1 MKDLLKFLVVTSLFY
16 TCAFAAEESHTFLKK
31 CFQKQY
37 ETGKSVKQV
46 TFAIYED
53 LTGDTFGAL
62 QVHLKNPKG
71 PTAGVT
77 TTECTGENGKF
88 TCIKDGG
95 KLTIVDEGPTGI
107 LKVEEPLQLKTENQ
121 FFPGKV
127 SVTRLPASTG
137 LKLEAAIPSACEK
150 LVP

>member
-1 MKDLLKFLVVTSLFY
+1 MSIFMKCLLLTSFFLTHAY
-16 TCAFAAEESHTFLKK
+16 AEESHTFLKK
-31 CFQKQY
+31 CYQKQY
-37 ETGKSVKQV
+37 LTGKSLKQV

-53 LTGDTFGAL
+53 LTGETYGAL
-62 QVHLKNPKG
+62 QVHLKNPAG
-71 PTAGVT
+71 PTAGVL
-77 TTECTGENGKF
+77 TTECQGENGKF
-88 TCIKDGG
+88 TCTKDTG
-95 KLTIVDEGPTGI
+95 KLTIMDEGETGI

-137 LKLEAAIPSACEK
+137 LKLQAAVPGACEK

>member
-1 MKDLLKFLVVTSLFY
+1 MRELLKCFVLSSVLLSPAY
-16 TCAFAAEESHTFLKK
+16 AQESHTFLKK
-31 CFQKQY
+31 CFQKNY
-37 ETGKSVKQV
+37 EAGKSVKQV

-53 LTGDTFGAL
+53 LSGETYGTL
-62 QVHLKNPKG
+62 QVHLKNAAG
-71 PTAGVT
+71 PTAGMT
-77 TTECTGENGKF
+77 TTACQGQDGKF
-88 TCIKDGG
+88 TCTKDGG
-95 KLTIVDEGPTGI
+95 KLTMIDEGQTGLLKVDE
-107 LKVEEPLQLKTENQ
+107 PLELKTENQ